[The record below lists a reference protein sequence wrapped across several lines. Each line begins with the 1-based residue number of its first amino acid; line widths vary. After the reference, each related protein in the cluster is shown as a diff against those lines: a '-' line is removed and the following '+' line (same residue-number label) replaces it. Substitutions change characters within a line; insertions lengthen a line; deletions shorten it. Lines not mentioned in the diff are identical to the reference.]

1 MSNGDNVTTQI
12 SREAPFLEDYRRRLM
27 DSVFAATDQPI
38 VPQGRTIADFDP
50 FQQAGFAEAAR
61 QLGFTFDPA
70 TGGVTRTGQATFQPF
85 LDQALAGMQTGQQT
99 AAQAVPTAQLG
110 VGTALQGIPAL
121 QAAQG
126 QFDPSQSN
134 YQQFF
139 DQYQADVTNQA
150 LKQMDE
156 EAAKAQANL
165 ATQAQRAG
173 AFGGSRFGVQEA
185 ELAKNLQD
193 IKSRRITE
201 DLSRNFQQA
210 QAKAMDTFE
219 RAQARNLGVG
229 QALGQAGQGLG
240 QAAQGFLNVGTG
252 QAQLGQG
259 IAGLGQ
265 LGFGLGQQGV
275 GTLGTIGGQR
285 QARQQAL
292 SDEDLRLTTARQQ
305 EPLARLRFVQDQL
318 SRVPSA
324 QQRTIE
330 QPIPFTNPLLGAIG
344 AGISG
349 LGTFGS
355 IFGNQGSS

>member
-1 MSNGDNVTTQI
+1 MANGDNVTTQI
-12 SREAPFLEDYRRRLM
+12 SREAPFLEDFRRRLM
-27 DSVFAATDQPI
+27 DSVFAATDKAI
-38 VPQGRTIADFDP
+38 TPQGRDIAEFDP
-50 FQQAGFAEAAR
+50 FQQTGFAEAAR

-70 TGGVTRTGQATFQPF
+70 TGSLTRTGQAAFQPD
-85 LDQALAGMQTGQQT
+85 LDAARA
-99 AAQAVPTAQLG
+99 AAQA
-110 VGTALQGIPAL
+110 GIPAL

-126 QFDPSQSN
+126 QFDPSKSN

-139 DQYQADVTNQA
+139 DQYQADVTDQA

-193 IKSRRITE
+193 IKSRRISE

-229 QALGQAGQGLG
+229 QALGQAAQGLG
-240 QAAQGFLNVGTG
+240 S
-252 QAQLGQG
+252 
-259 IAGLGQ
+259 LGQ
-265 LGFGLGQQGV
+265 LGFGLGQAGI

-285 QARQQAL
+285 QARNQAL
-292 SDEDLRLTTARQQ
+292 ADEALRLTTARQQ

-355 IFGNQGSS
+355 IFGGAGQQ

>member
-1 MSNGDNVTTQI
+1 MANGDNVTTQI

-38 VPQGRTIADFDP
+38 VPQERAIAPFDE
-50 FQQAGFAEAAR
+50 FQQAGFGEAAR
-61 QLGFTFDPA
+61 QLGFTMDPQ
-70 TGGVTRTGQATFQPF
+70 TGALTRTGVASFQPF
-85 LDQALAGMQTGQQT
+85 LDQALAGMQAGQQT
-99 AAQAVPTAQLG
+99 AAS
-110 VGTALQGIPAL
+110 GIPAL

-139 DQYQADVTNQA
+139 DQYQADVTDQA

-193 IKSRRITE
+193 IKSRRIAE

-229 QALGQAGQGLG
+229 QALGQAGAG
-240 QAAQGFLNVGTG
+240 QAS
-252 QAQLGQG
+252 LGQG

-265 LGFGLGQQGV
+265 LGFGLGQQGI

-285 QARQQAL
+285 QARDQAL
-292 SDEDLRLTTARQQ
+292 ADEALRLTTARQQ
-305 EPLARLRFVQDQL
+305 EPLSRLRFVQDQL

-355 IFGNQGSS
+355 IFGSGSN

>member
-1 MSNGDNVTTQI
+1 MANGDNVSTQI

-27 DSVFAATDQPI
+27 DSVFAATDKPI
-38 VPQGRTIADFDP
+38 VPQERAISPFDE
-50 FQQAGFAEAAR
+50 FQTTGFGEAAR

-70 TGGVTRTGQATFQPF
+70 TGSLTRTGQAAFQPD
-85 LDQALAGMQTGQQT
+85 LDAARA
-99 AAQAVPTAQLG
+99 AAQA
-110 VGTALQGIPAL
+110 GIPAL

-126 QFDPSQSN
+126 QFDPSKSN

-139 DQYQADVTNQA
+139 DQYQADVTQQA

-156 EAAKAQANL
+156 EAAKAQSDL
-165 ATQAQRAG
+165 ATRAQRAG

-185 ELAKNLQD
+185 ELSKNLQD
-193 IKSRRITE
+193 IKSRRISE

-229 QALGQAGQGLG
+229 QALGQAAQGLG
-240 QAAQGFLNVGTG
+240 S
-252 QAQLGQG
+252 
-259 IAGLGQ
+259 LGQ
-265 LGFGLGQQGV
+265 LGFGLGQAGI

-285 QARQQAL
+285 QARNQAL
-292 SDEDLRLTTARQQ
+292 ADEALRLTTARQQ
-305 EPLARLRFVQDQL
+305 EPLNRLRFVQDQL

-355 IFGNQGSS
+355 IFGAGQQ

>member
-1 MSNGDNVTTQI
+1 MANGDNVTTQI

-38 VPQGRTIADFDP
+38 TPQERAIAPFDE
-50 FQQAGFAEAAR
+50 FQQAGFGEAAR

-70 TGGVTRTGQATFQPF
+70 TGGVTRTGVASFQPF
-85 LDQALAGMQTGQQT
+85 LDQALAGMQAGQQT
-99 AAQAVPTAQLG
+99 AAS
-110 VGTALQGIPAL
+110 GIPAL

-139 DQYQADVTNQA
+139 DQYQADVTQQA

-165 ATQAQRAG
+165 ATQAQKAG

-193 IKSRRITE
+193 IKSRRISE

-229 QALGQAGQGLG
+229 QALGQAGQG
-240 QAAQGFLNVGTG
+240 QAN
-252 QAQLGQG
+252 LGQG

-285 QARQQAL
+285 QARNQAL
-292 SDEDLRLTTARQQ
+292 ADETLRLTTARQQ
-305 EPLARLRFVQDQL
+305 EPLNRLRFVQDQL

>member
-1 MSNGDNVTTQI
+1 
-12 SREAPFLEDYRRRLM
+12 M

-38 VPQGRTIADFDP
+38 VPQERAISPFDE
-50 FQQAGFAEAAR
+50 FQTAGFGEAAR

-70 TGGVTRTGQATFQPF
+70 TGSLTRTGQAAFQPD
-85 LDQALAGMQTGQQT
+85 LDAARA
-99 AAQAVPTAQLG
+99 AAQA
-110 VGTALQGIPAL
+110 GIPAL

-126 QFDPSQSN
+126 QFDPSKSN

-139 DQYQADVTNQA
+139 DQYQADVTQQA

-156 EAAKAQANL
+156 EAAKAQSDL
-165 ATQAQRAG
+165 ATRAQRAG

-185 ELAKNLQD
+185 ELSKNLQD
-193 IKSRRITE
+193 IKSRRISE

-229 QALGQAGQGLG
+229 QALGQAAQGLG
-240 QAAQGFLNVGTG
+240 S
-252 QAQLGQG
+252 
-259 IAGLGQ
+259 LGQ
-265 LGFGLGQQGV
+265 LGFGLGQAGI

-285 QARQQAL
+285 QARNQAL
-292 SDEDLRLTTARQQ
+292 ADEALRLTTARQQ
-305 EPLARLRFVQDQL
+305 EPLNRLRFVQDQL

-355 IFGNQGSS
+355 IFGAGQQ

>member
-1 MSNGDNVTTQI
+1 MANGDNVTTQI

-38 VPQGRTIADFDP
+38 VPQERAIAPFDE
-50 FQQAGFAEAAR
+50 FQQAGFGEAAR
-61 QLGFTFDPA
+61 QLGFTMDPQ
-70 TGGVTRTGQATFQPF
+70 TGALTRTGVASFQPF
-85 LDQALAGMQTGQQT
+85 LDQALTGMQAGQQT
-99 AAQAVPTAQLG
+99 AAS
-110 VGTALQGIPAL
+110 GIPAL

-139 DQYQADVTNQA
+139 DQYQADVTQQA
-150 LKQMDE
+150 LKQMDQ

-193 IKSRRITE
+193 IKSRRISE

-229 QALGQAGQGLG
+229 QALGQAGQG
-240 QAAQGFLNVGTG
+240 QAN
-252 QAQLGQG
+252 LGQG

-265 LGFGLGQQGV
+265 LGCGLGQQGV

-285 QARQQAL
+285 QARNQAL
-292 SDEDLRLTTARQQ
+292 ADETLRLTTARQQ

>member
-1 MSNGDNVTTQI
+1 MANGDNVTTQI

-27 DSVFAATDQPI
+27 DSVFAATDKPI
-38 VPQGRTIADFDP
+38 VPQERAIAPFDE
-50 FQQAGFAEAAR
+50 FQQAGFGEAAR
-61 QLGFTFDPA
+61 QLGFTMDPQ
-70 TGGVTRTGQATFQPF
+70 TGALTRTGVASFQPF
-85 LDQALAGMQTGQQT
+85 LDQALTGMQAGQQT
-99 AAQAVPTAQLG
+99 AAS
-110 VGTALQGIPAL
+110 GIPAL

-139 DQYQADVTNQA
+139 DQYQADVTQQA
-150 LKQMDE
+150 LKQMDQ

-193 IKSRRITE
+193 IKSRRISE

-229 QALGQAGQGLG
+229 QALGQAGQG
-240 QAAQGFLNVGTG
+240 QAN
-252 QAQLGQG
+252 LGQG

-285 QARQQAL
+285 QARNQAL
-292 SDEDLRLTTARQQ
+292 ADETLRLTTARQQ

-355 IFGNQGSS
+355 IFGNQGGN

>member
-1 MSNGDNVTTQI
+1 MANGDNVTTQI

-38 VPQGRTIADFDP
+38 VPQERAIAPFDE
-50 FQQAGFAEAAR
+50 FQTAGFGEAAR

-70 TGGVTRTGQATFQPF
+70 TGSLTRTGQAAFQPD
-85 LDQALAGMQTGQQT
+85 LDAARA
-99 AAQAVPTAQLG
+99 AAQA
-110 VGTALQGIPAL
+110 GIPAL

-193 IKSRRITE
+193 IKSRRISE

-229 QALGQAGQGLG
+229 QALGQAAQGLG
-240 QAAQGFLNVGTG
+240 S
-252 QAQLGQG
+252 
-259 IAGLGQ
+259 LGQ
-265 LGFGLGQQGV
+265 LGFGLGQAGI

-285 QARQQAL
+285 QARNQAL
-292 SDEDLRLTTARQQ
+292 ADETLRLTTAIQQ
-305 EPLARLRFVQDQL
+305 EPLNRLRFVQDQL

-355 IFGNQGSS
+355 IFGGAGQQ

>member
-1 MSNGDNVTTQI
+1 MANGDNVTTQI

-38 VPQGRTIADFDP
+38 VPQERAIAPFDE
-50 FQQAGFAEAAR
+50 FQQAGFGEAAR
-61 QLGFTFDPA
+61 QLGFTMDPQ
-70 TGGVTRTGQATFQPF
+70 TGALTRTGVASFQPF
-85 LDQALAGMQTGQQT
+85 LDQALTGMQAGQQT
-99 AAQAVPTAQLG
+99 AAS
-110 VGTALQGIPAL
+110 GIPAL

-139 DQYQADVTNQA
+139 DQYQADVTQQA
-150 LKQMDE
+150 LKQMDQ

-173 AFGGSRFGVQEA
+173 AFGGARFGVQEA

-193 IKSRRITE
+193 IKSRRISE

-229 QALGQAGQGLG
+229 QALGQAGQG
-240 QAAQGFLNVGTG
+240 QAN
-252 QAQLGQG
+252 LGQG

-285 QARQQAL
+285 QARNQAL
-292 SDEDLRLTTARQQ
+292 ADETLRLTTARQQ

>member
-1 MSNGDNVTTQI
+1 MAEVINQTSI

-27 DSVFAATDQPI
+27 DSVFAATDKPI
-38 VPQGRTIADFDP
+38 VPQERSISPFDE
-50 FQQAGFAEAAR
+50 FQTAGFGEAAR

-70 TGGVTRTGQATFQPF
+70 TGSLTITGQAAFQPD
-85 LDQALAGMQTGQQT
+85 LDAARA
-99 AAQAVPTAQLG
+99 AAQA
-110 VGTALQGIPAL
+110 GIPAL

-193 IKSRRITE
+193 IKSRRISE

-229 QALGQAGQGLG
+229 QALGQAAQGLG
-240 QAAQGFLNVGTG
+240 S
-252 QAQLGQG
+252 
-259 IAGLGQ
+259 LGQ
-265 LGFGLGQQGV
+265 LGFGLGQAGI

-285 QARQQAL
+285 QARNQAL
-292 SDEDLRLTTARQQ
+292 ADETLRLTTARQQ
-305 EPLARLRFVQDQL
+305 EPLNRLRFVQDQL

-330 QPIPFTNPLLGAIG
+330 QPVPFTNPLLGAIG

-355 IFGNQGSS
+355 IFGAGQQ

>member
-1 MSNGDNVTTQI
+1 MANGDNVTTQI

-38 VPQGRTIADFDP
+38 VPQERAIAPFDE
-50 FQQAGFAEAAR
+50 FQTAGFGEAAR

-70 TGGVTRTGQATFQPF
+70 TGSLTRTGQAAFQPD
-85 LDQALAGMQTGQQT
+85 LDAARA
-99 AAQAVPTAQLG
+99 AAQA
-110 VGTALQGIPAL
+110 GIPAL

-193 IKSRRITE
+193 IKSRRISE

-229 QALGQAGQGLG
+229 QALGQAAQGLG
-240 QAAQGFLNVGTG
+240 S
-252 QAQLGQG
+252 
-259 IAGLGQ
+259 LGQ
-265 LGFGLGQQGV
+265 LGFGLGQAGI

-285 QARQQAL
+285 QARNQAL
-292 SDEDLRLTTARQQ
+292 ADEALRLTTARQQ
-305 EPLARLRFVQDQL
+305 EPLNRLRFVQDQL

-330 QPIPFTNPLLGAIG
+330 QPIPFTNPLLCAIG

-355 IFGNQGSS
+355 IFGGAGQQ

>member
-1 MSNGDNVTTQI
+1 MANGDNVTTQI

-27 DSVFAATDQPI
+27 DSVFAATDKPI
-38 VPQGRTIADFDP
+38 VPQERAISPFDE
-50 FQQAGFAEAAR
+50 FQTTGFGEAAR

-70 TGGVTRTGQATFQPF
+70 TGSLTRTGQAAFQPD
-85 LDQALAGMQTGQQT
+85 LDAARA
-99 AAQAVPTAQLG
+99 AAQA
-110 VGTALQGIPAL
+110 GIPAL

-126 QFDPSQSN
+126 QFDPSKSN

-139 DQYQADVTNQA
+139 DQYQADVTQQA

-156 EAAKAQANL
+156 EDAKAQSDL
-165 ATQAQRAG
+165 ATRAQRAG

-185 ELAKNLQD
+185 ELSKNLQD
-193 IKSRRITE
+193 IKSRRISE

-229 QALGQAGQGLG
+229 QALGQAAQGLG
-240 QAAQGFLNVGTG
+240 S
-252 QAQLGQG
+252 
-259 IAGLGQ
+259 LGQ
-265 LGFGLGQQGV
+265 LGFGLGQAGI

-285 QARQQAL
+285 QARNQAL
-292 SDEDLRLTTARQQ
+292 ADEALRLTTARQQ
-305 EPLARLRFVQDQL
+305 EPLNRLRFVQDQL

-330 QPIPFTNPLLGAIG
+330 QPVPFTNPLLGAIG

-355 IFGNQGSS
+355 IFGAGQQ

>member
-1 MSNGDNVTTQI
+1 
-12 SREAPFLEDYRRRLM
+12 M

-38 VPQGRTIADFDP
+38 VPQARGIAPFDE
-50 FQQAGFAEAAR
+50 FQTAGFGEAAR

-70 TGGVTRTGQATFQPF
+70 TGSLTRTGQAAFQPD
-85 LDQALAGMQTGQQT
+85 LDAART
-99 AAQAVPTAQLG
+99 AAQA
-110 VGTALQGIPAL
+110 GIPAL

-139 DQYQADVTNQA
+139 DQYQADVTDQA

-193 IKSRRITE
+193 IKSRRISE

-229 QALGQAGQGLG
+229 QALGQAAQGLG
-240 QAAQGFLNVGTG
+240 S
-252 QAQLGQG
+252 
-259 IAGLGQ
+259 LGQ
-265 LGFGLGQQGV
+265 LGFGLGQAGI

-285 QARQQAL
+285 QARNQAL
-292 SDEDLRLTTARQQ
+292 ADEALRLTTARQQ

-355 IFGNQGSS
+355 IFGGAGQQ

>member
-1 MSNGDNVTTQI
+1 MANGDNVTTQI
-12 SREAPFLEDYRRRLM
+12 SREAPFLEDYRRRLI

-38 VPQGRTIADFDP
+38 VPQERAIAPFDE
-50 FQQAGFAEAAR
+50 FQQAGFGEAAR
-61 QLGFTFDPA
+61 QLGFTMDPQ
-70 TGGVTRTGQATFQPF
+70 TGALTRTGVASFQPF
-85 LDQALAGMQTGQQT
+85 LDQALTGMQAGQQT
-99 AAQAVPTAQLG
+99 AAS
-110 VGTALQGIPAL
+110 GIPAL

-139 DQYQADVTNQA
+139 DQYQADVTQQA
-150 LKQMDE
+150 LKQMDQ

-193 IKSRRITE
+193 IKSRRISE

-229 QALGQAGQGLG
+229 QALGQAGQG
-240 QAAQGFLNVGTG
+240 QAN
-252 QAQLGQG
+252 LGQG

-285 QARQQAL
+285 QARNQAL
-292 SDEDLRLTTARQQ
+292 ADETLRLTTARQQ

>member
-1 MSNGDNVTTQI
+1 M
-12 SREAPFLEDYRRRLM
+12 
-27 DSVFAATDQPI
+27 
-38 VPQGRTIADFDP
+38 
-50 FQQAGFAEAAR
+50 
-61 QLGFTFDPA
+61 
-70 TGGVTRTGQATFQPF
+70 
-85 LDQALAGMQTGQQT
+85 
-99 AAQAVPTAQLG
+99 
-110 VGTALQGIPAL
+110 
-121 QAAQG
+121 
-126 QFDPSQSN
+126 
-134 YQQFF
+134 
-139 DQYQADVTNQA
+139 
-150 LKQMDE
+150 
-156 EAAKAQANL
+156 
-165 ATQAQRAG
+165 
-173 AFGGSRFGVQEA
+173 QEA

-193 IKSRRITE
+193 IKSRRISE

-229 QALGQAGQGLG
+229 QALGQAGQG
-240 QAAQGFLNVGTG
+240 QAN
-252 QAQLGQG
+252 LGQG

-285 QARQQAL
+285 QARNQAL
-292 SDEDLRLTTARQQ
+292 ADETLRLTTARQQ

>member
-1 MSNGDNVTTQI
+1 MANGDNVTTQI

-27 DSVFAATDQPI
+27 DSVFAATDKPI
-38 VPQGRTIADFDP
+38 VPQERAISPFDE
-50 FQQAGFAEAAR
+50 FQTTGFGEAAR

-70 TGGVTRTGQATFQPF
+70 TGSLTRTGQAAFQPD
-85 LDQALAGMQTGQQT
+85 LDAARA
-99 AAQAVPTAQLG
+99 AAQA
-110 VGTALQGIPAL
+110 GIPAL

-126 QFDPSQSN
+126 QFDPSKSN

-139 DQYQADVTNQA
+139 DQYQADVTQQA

-156 EAAKAQANL
+156 EAAKAQSDL

-193 IKSRRITE
+193 IKSRRISE

-219 RAQARNLGVG
+219 RAQARNLAVG
-229 QALGQAGQGLG
+229 QALGQAAQGLG
-240 QAAQGFLNVGTG
+240 S
-252 QAQLGQG
+252 
-259 IAGLGQ
+259 LGQ
-265 LGFGLGQQGV
+265 LGFGLGQAGI

-285 QARQQAL
+285 QARDQAL
-292 SDEDLRLTTARQQ
+292 ADETLRLTTARQQ
-305 EPLARLRFVQDQL
+305 EPLNRLRFVQDQL

-355 IFGNQGSS
+355 IFGAGQQ

>member
-1 MSNGDNVTTQI
+1 MANGDNVTTQI

-38 VPQGRTIADFDP
+38 VPQERAIAPFDE
-50 FQQAGFAEAAR
+50 FQQAGFGEAAR
-61 QLGFTFDPA
+61 QLGFTMDPQ
-70 TGGVTRTGQATFQPF
+70 TGALTRTGVASFQPF
-85 LDQALAGMQTGQQT
+85 LDQALTGMQAGQQT
-99 AAQAVPTAQLG
+99 AAS
-110 VGTALQGIPAL
+110 GIPAL

-126 QFDPSQSN
+126 QVDPRQSN

-139 DQYQADVTNQA
+139 DQYQADVTQQA

-165 ATQAQRAG
+165 ATQAQKAG

-193 IKSRRITE
+193 IKSRRISE

-219 RAQARNLGVG
+219 RAQARNVGVG
-229 QALGQAGQGLG
+229 PALGQAGQG
-240 QAAQGFLNVGTG
+240 QAN
-252 QAQLGQG
+252 LGQG

-285 QARQQAL
+285 QARNQAL
-292 SDEDLRLTTARQQ
+292 ADETLRLTTARQQ

>member
-1 MSNGDNVTTQI
+1 MANGDNVTTQI

-38 VPQGRTIADFDP
+38 TPQERAIAPFDE
-50 FQQAGFAEAAR
+50 FQQAGFGEAAR

-70 TGGVTRTGQATFQPF
+70 TGGVTRTGVASFQPF
-85 LDQALAGMQTGQQT
+85 LDQALAGMQAGQQT
-99 AAQAVPTAQLG
+99 AAS
-110 VGTALQGIPAL
+110 GIPAL

-139 DQYQADVTNQA
+139 DQYQADVTQQA

-165 ATQAQRAG
+165 ATQAQKAG

-193 IKSRRITE
+193 IKSRRISE

-229 QALGQAGQGLG
+229 QALGQAGQG
-240 QAAQGFLNVGTG
+240 QAN
-252 QAQLGQG
+252 LGQG

-285 QARQQAL
+285 QARNQAL
-292 SDEDLRLTTARQQ
+292 ADEMLRLTTARQQ
-305 EPLARLRFVQDQL
+305 EPLNRLRFVQDQL

>member
-1 MSNGDNVTTQI
+1 MANGDNVPTQI

-38 VPQGRTIADFDP
+38 VPQERAIAPFDE
-50 FQQAGFAEAAR
+50 FQQAGFGEAAR
-61 QLGFTFDPA
+61 QLGFTMDPQ
-70 TGGVTRTGQATFQPF
+70 TGALTRTGVASFQPF
-85 LDQALAGMQTGQQT
+85 LDQALTGMQAGQQT
-99 AAQAVPTAQLG
+99 AAS
-110 VGTALQGIPAL
+110 GIPAL

-139 DQYQADVTNQA
+139 DQYQADVTQQA
-150 LKQMDE
+150 LKQMDQ

-193 IKSRRITE
+193 IKSRRISE

-229 QALGQAGQGLG
+229 QALGQAGQG
-240 QAAQGFLNVGTG
+240 QAN
-252 QAQLGQG
+252 LGQG

-285 QARQQAL
+285 QARNQAL
-292 SDEDLRLTTARQQ
+292 ADETLRLTTARQQ

>member
-1 MSNGDNVTTQI
+1 MAYGDNVTTQI
-12 SREAPFLEDYRRRLM
+12 TREAPFLEDYRSSLM

-38 VPQGRTIADFDP
+38 VPQERAISPFDE
-50 FQQAGFAEAAR
+50 FQTAGFGEAAR

-70 TGGVTRTGQATFQPF
+70 TGSLTRTGQAAFQPD
-85 LDQALAGMQTGQQT
+85 LDAARA
-99 AAQAVPTAQLG
+99 AAQA
-110 VGTALQGIPAL
+110 GIPAL

-139 DQYQADVTNQA
+139 DQYQADVTDQA

-193 IKSRRITE
+193 IKSRRISE

-229 QALGQAGQGLG
+229 QALGQAAQGLG
-240 QAAQGFLNVGTG
+240 S
-252 QAQLGQG
+252 
-259 IAGLGQ
+259 LGQ
-265 LGFGLGQQGV
+265 LGFGLGQAGI

-285 QARQQAL
+285 QARNQAL
-292 SDEDLRLTTARQQ
+292 ADEALRLTTARQQ
-305 EPLARLRFVQDQL
+305 EPLNRLRFVQDQL

>member
-1 MSNGDNVTTQI
+1 MANGDNVTTQI

-38 VPQGRTIADFDP
+38 VPQERAIAPFDE
-50 FQQAGFAEAAR
+50 FQQAGFGEAAR
-61 QLGFTFDPA
+61 QLGFTMDPQ
-70 TGGVTRTGQATFQPF
+70 TGALTRTGVASFQPF
-85 LDQALAGMQTGQQT
+85 LDQALTGMQAGQQT
-99 AAQAVPTAQLG
+99 AAS
-110 VGTALQGIPAL
+110 GIPAL

-139 DQYQADVTNQA
+139 DQYQADVTQQA
-150 LKQMDE
+150 LKQMDQ

-193 IKSRRITE
+193 IKSRRISE

-219 RAQARNLGVG
+219 RAQARNIGEG
-229 QALGQAGQGLG
+229 QALGQAGQG
-240 QAAQGFLNVGTG
+240 QAN
-252 QAQLGQG
+252 LGQG

-285 QARQQAL
+285 QARNQAL
-292 SDEDLRLTTARQQ
+292 ADETLRLTTARQQ

>member
-1 MSNGDNVTTQI
+1 MANGDNVSTQI
-12 SREAPFLEDYRRRLM
+12 AREAPFLEDYRRRLM
-27 DSVFAATDQPI
+27 DSVFAATDKPI
-38 VPQGRTIADFDP
+38 VPQERSISPFDE
-50 FQQAGFAEAAR
+50 FQTAGFGEAAR

-70 TGGVTRTGQATFQPF
+70 TGSLTRTGQAAFQPD
-85 LDQALAGMQTGQQT
+85 LDAARA
-99 AAQAVPTAQLG
+99 AAQA
-110 VGTALQGIPAL
+110 GIPAL

-139 DQYQADVTNQA
+139 DQYQADVTDQA

-193 IKSRRITE
+193 IKSRRISE

-229 QALGQAGQGLG
+229 QALGQA
-240 QAAQGFLNVGTG
+240 AQGIGS
-252 QAQLGQG
+252 
-259 IAGLGQ
+259 LGQ
-265 LGFGLGQQGV
+265 LGFGLGQAGI

-285 QARQQAL
+285 QARNQAL
-292 SDEDLRLTTARQQ
+292 ADETLRLTTARQQ
-305 EPLARLRFVQDQL
+305 EPLNRLRFVQDQL

-355 IFGNQGSS
+355 IFGSGSN

>member
-1 MSNGDNVTTQI
+1 MANGDNVTTQI

-27 DSVFAATDQPI
+27 DSVFAATDKPI
-38 VPQGRTIADFDP
+38 VPQERAIAPFDE
-50 FQQAGFAEAAR
+50 FQQAGFGEAAR
-61 QLGFTFDPA
+61 QLGFTMDPQ
-70 TGGVTRTGQATFQPF
+70 TGALTRTGVASFQPF
-85 LDQALAGMQTGQQT
+85 LDQALTGMQAGQQP
-99 AAQAVPTAQLG
+99 AAS
-110 VGTALQGIPAL
+110 GIPAL

-139 DQYQADVTNQA
+139 DQYQADVTQQA
-150 LKQMDE
+150 LKQMDQ

-193 IKSRRITE
+193 IKSRRISE

-229 QALGQAGQGLG
+229 QALGQAGQG
-240 QAAQGFLNVGTG
+240 QAN
-252 QAQLGQG
+252 LGQG

-285 QARQQAL
+285 QARNQAL
-292 SDEDLRLTTARQQ
+292 ADETLRLTTARQQ

>member
-1 MSNGDNVTTQI
+1 MANGDNVSTQI

-27 DSVFAATDQPI
+27 DSVFAATDKPI
-38 VPQGRTIADFDP
+38 VPQERAISPFDE
-50 FQQAGFAEAAR
+50 FQTAGFGEAAR

-70 TGGVTRTGQATFQPF
+70 TGSLTRTGQAAFQPD
-85 LDQALAGMQTGQQT
+85 LDAARA
-99 AAQAVPTAQLG
+99 AAQA
-110 VGTALQGIPAL
+110 GIPAL

-193 IKSRRITE
+193 IKSRRISE

-229 QALGQAGQGLG
+229 QALGQAAQGLG
-240 QAAQGFLNVGTG
+240 S
-252 QAQLGQG
+252 
-259 IAGLGQ
+259 LGQ
-265 LGFGLGQQGV
+265 LGFGLGQAGIA
-275 GTLGTIGGQR
+275 TLGTIGGQR
-285 QARQQAL
+285 QARNQAL
-292 SDEDLRLTTARQQ
+292 ADEALRLTTARQQ
-305 EPLARLRFVQDQL
+305 EPLNRLRFVQDQL

-355 IFGNQGSS
+355 IFGAGQQ

>member
-1 MSNGDNVTTQI
+1 MANGDNVTTQI

-38 VPQGRTIADFDP
+38 VPQARGIAPFDE
-50 FQQAGFAEAAR
+50 FQTAGFGEAAR

-70 TGGVTRTGQATFQPF
+70 TGSLTRTGQAAFQPD
-85 LDQALAGMQTGQQT
+85 LDAART
-99 AAQAVPTAQLG
+99 AAQA
-110 VGTALQGIPAL
+110 GIPAL

-139 DQYQADVTNQA
+139 DQYQADVTDQA

-193 IKSRRITE
+193 IKSRRISE

-229 QALGQAGQGLG
+229 QALGQAAQGLG
-240 QAAQGFLNVGTG
+240 S
-252 QAQLGQG
+252 
-259 IAGLGQ
+259 LGQ
-265 LGFGLGQQGV
+265 LGFGLGQAGI

-285 QARQQAL
+285 QARNQAL
-292 SDEDLRLTTARQQ
+292 ADEALRLTTARQQ

-355 IFGNQGSS
+355 IFGGAGQQ

>member
-1 MSNGDNVTTQI
+1 MANGDNVTTQK
-12 SREAPFLEDYRRRLM
+12 SREAPFLEDFRRRLM

-38 VPQGRTIADFDP
+38 VPQERAIAPFDE

-70 TGGVTRTGQATFQPF
+70 TGSLTRTGQAAFQPD
-85 LDQALAGMQTGQQT
+85 LDAARA
-99 AAQAVPTAQLG
+99 AAQA
-110 VGTALQGIPAL
+110 GIPAL

-126 QFDPSQSN
+126 QFDPSKSN

-139 DQYQADVTNQA
+139 DQYQADVTQQA

-156 EAAKAQANL
+156 EAAKAQSDL
-165 ATQAQRAG
+165 ATRAQRAG

-185 ELAKNLQD
+185 ELSKNLQD
-193 IKSRRITE
+193 IKSRRISE

-229 QALGQAGQGLG
+229 QALGQAAQGLG
-240 QAAQGFLNVGTG
+240 S
-252 QAQLGQG
+252 
-259 IAGLGQ
+259 LGQ
-265 LGFGLGQQGV
+265 LGFGLGQAGIA
-275 GTLGTIGGQR
+275 TLGTIGGQR
-285 QARQQAL
+285 QARNQAL
-292 SDEDLRLTTARQQ
+292 ADEALRLTTARQQ
-305 EPLARLRFVQDQL
+305 EPLNRLRFVQDQL

-355 IFGNQGSS
+355 IFGAGQQ

>member
-1 MSNGDNVTTQI
+1 MANGDNVTTQI
-12 SREAPFLEDYRRRLM
+12 SREAPFLDDYRRRLM
-27 DSVFAATDQPI
+27 DSVFAATDKPI
-38 VPQGRTIADFDP
+38 VPQERAIAPFDE
-50 FQQAGFAEAAR
+50 FQQAGFGEAAR
-61 QLGFTFDPA
+61 QLGFTMDPQ
-70 TGGVTRTGQATFQPF
+70 TGALTRTGVASFQPF
-85 LDQALAGMQTGQQT
+85 LDQALTGMQAGQQT
-99 AAQAVPTAQLG
+99 AAS
-110 VGTALQGIPAL
+110 GIPAL

-139 DQYQADVTNQA
+139 DQYQADVTQQA
-150 LKQMDE
+150 LKQMDQ

-193 IKSRRITE
+193 IKSRRISE

-229 QALGQAGQGLG
+229 QALGQAGQG
-240 QAAQGFLNVGTG
+240 QAN
-252 QAQLGQG
+252 LGQG

-285 QARQQAL
+285 QARNQAL
-292 SDEDLRLTTARQQ
+292 ADETLRLTTARQQ

>member
-1 MSNGDNVTTQI
+1 MANGDNVTTQI
-12 SREAPFLEDYRRRLM
+12 AREAPFLEDYRRRLM

-38 VPQGRTIADFDP
+38 VPQARGIAPFDE
-50 FQQAGFAEAAR
+50 FQTAGFAEAAR

-70 TGGVTRTGQATFQPF
+70 TGSLTRTGQAAFQPD
-85 LDQALAGMQTGQQT
+85 LDAART
-99 AAQAVPTAQLG
+99 AAQA
-110 VGTALQGIPAL
+110 GIPAL

-126 QFDPSQSN
+126 QFDPSKSN

-139 DQYQADVTNQA
+139 DQYQADVTDQA
-150 LKQMDE
+150 LKRMDE

-193 IKSRRITE
+193 IKSRRISE

-229 QALGQAGQGLG
+229 QALGQAAQGLG
-240 QAAQGFLNVGTG
+240 S
-252 QAQLGQG
+252 
-259 IAGLGQ
+259 LGQ
-265 LGFGLGQQGV
+265 LGFGLGQAGI

-285 QARQQAL
+285 QARNQAL
-292 SDEDLRLTTARQQ
+292 ADEALRLTTARQQ

-355 IFGNQGSS
+355 IFGGAGQQ

>member
-1 MSNGDNVTTQI
+1 MANGDNVTTQI

-27 DSVFAATDQPI
+27 DSVFAATDKPI
-38 VPQGRTIADFDP
+38 VPQERAISPFDE
-50 FQQAGFAEAAR
+50 FQTTGFGEAAR

-70 TGGVTRTGQATFQPF
+70 TGSLTRTGQAAFQPD
-85 LDQALAGMQTGQQT
+85 LDAARA
-99 AAQAVPTAQLG
+99 AAQA
-110 VGTALQGIPAL
+110 GIPAL

-126 QFDPSQSN
+126 QFDPSKSN

-139 DQYQADVTNQA
+139 DQYQADVTQQA

-156 EAAKAQANL
+156 EAAKAQSDL
-165 ATQAQRAG
+165 ATRAQRAG

-193 IKSRRITE
+193 IKSRRISE

-229 QALGQAGQGLG
+229 QALGQAAQGLG
-240 QAAQGFLNVGTG
+240 S
-252 QAQLGQG
+252 
-259 IAGLGQ
+259 LGQ
-265 LGFGLGQQGV
+265 LGFGLGQAGI

-285 QARQQAL
+285 QARNQAL
-292 SDEDLRLTTARQQ
+292 ADETLRLTTARQQ
-305 EPLARLRFVQDQL
+305 EPLNRLRFVQDQL

-355 IFGNQGSS
+355 IFGAGQQ

>member
-1 MSNGDNVTTQI
+1 MANGDNVTTQI
-12 SREAPFLEDYRRRLM
+12 TREAPFLEDYRRRLM

-38 VPQGRTIADFDP
+38 VPQARGIAPFDE
-50 FQQAGFAEAAR
+50 FQTAGFGEAAR

-70 TGGVTRTGQATFQPF
+70 TGSLTRTGQAAFQPD
-85 LDQALAGMQTGQQT
+85 LDAART
-99 AAQAVPTAQLG
+99 AAQA
-110 VGTALQGIPAL
+110 GIPAL

-139 DQYQADVTNQA
+139 DQYQADVTDQA

-193 IKSRRITE
+193 IKSRRISE

-229 QALGQAGQGLG
+229 QALGQAAQGLG
-240 QAAQGFLNVGTG
+240 S
-252 QAQLGQG
+252 
-259 IAGLGQ
+259 LGQ
-265 LGFGLGQQGV
+265 LGFGLGQAGI

-285 QARQQAL
+285 QARNQAL
-292 SDEDLRLTTARQQ
+292 ADEALRLTTARQQ

-355 IFGNQGSS
+355 IFGGAGQQ

>member
-1 MSNGDNVTTQI
+1 MANGDNVTTQI

-38 VPQGRTIADFDP
+38 VPQERAIAPFDE
-50 FQQAGFAEAAR
+50 FQQAGFGEAAR
-61 QLGFTFDPA
+61 QLGFTMDPQ
-70 TGGVTRTGQATFQPF
+70 TGALTRTGVASFQPF
-85 LDQALAGMQTGQQT
+85 LDQALTGMQAGQQT
-99 AAQAVPTAQLG
+99 AAS
-110 VGTALQGIPAL
+110 GIPAL

-139 DQYQADVTNQA
+139 DQYQADVTQQA
-150 LKQMDE
+150 LKQMDQ

-193 IKSRRITE
+193 IKSRRISE

-229 QALGQAGQGLG
+229 QALGQAGQG
-240 QAAQGFLNVGTG
+240 QAN
-252 QAQLGQG
+252 LGQG

-285 QARQQAL
+285 QARNQAL
-292 SDEDLRLTTARQQ
+292 ADETLRLTIARQQ
-305 EPLARLRFVQDQL
+305 EPLNRLRFVQDQL

-355 IFGNQGSS
+355 IFGAGQQ

>member
-1 MSNGDNVTTQI
+1 MANGDNVTTQI
-12 SREAPFLEDYRRRLM
+12 SREAPFLEDFRRRLM

-38 VPQGRTIADFDP
+38 VPQERAIAPFDE
-50 FQQAGFAEAAR
+50 FQQAGFGEAAR
-61 QLGFTFDPA
+61 QLGFTMDPQ
-70 TGGVTRTGQATFQPF
+70 TGALTRTGVASFQPF
-85 LDQALAGMQTGQQT
+85 LDQALTGMQAGQQT
-99 AAQAVPTAQLG
+99 AAS
-110 VGTALQGIPAL
+110 GIPAL

-139 DQYQADVTNQA
+139 DQYQADVTQQA
-150 LKQMDE
+150 LKQMDQ

-193 IKSRRITE
+193 IKSRRISE

-229 QALGQAGQGLG
+229 QALGQAGQG
-240 QAAQGFLNVGTG
+240 QAN
-252 QAQLGQG
+252 LGQG

-285 QARQQAL
+285 QARNQAL
-292 SDEDLRLTTARQQ
+292 ADEALRLTTARQQ
-305 EPLARLRFVQDQL
+305 EPLNRLRFVQDQL

-355 IFGNQGSS
+355 IFGNQGGN

>member
-1 MSNGDNVTTQI
+1 MANGDNVTTQI

-38 VPQGRTIADFDP
+38 TPQERAIAPFDE

-70 TGGVTRTGQATFQPF
+70 TGGVTRTGVASFQPF
-85 LDQALAGMQTGQQT
+85 LDQALAGMQAGQQT
-99 AAQAVPTAQLG
+99 AAS
-110 VGTALQGIPAL
+110 GIPAL

-139 DQYQADVTNQA
+139 DQYQADVTQQA

-165 ATQAQRAG
+165 ATQAQKAG

-193 IKSRRITE
+193 IKSRRISE

-229 QALGQAGQGLG
+229 QALGQAGQG
-240 QAAQGFLNVGTG
+240 QAN
-252 QAQLGQG
+252 LGQG

-285 QARQQAL
+285 QARNQAL
-292 SDEDLRLTTARQQ
+292 ADETLRLTTARQQ
-305 EPLARLRFVQDQL
+305 EPLNRLRFVQDQL

>member
-1 MSNGDNVTTQI
+1 MANGDNVTTQI

-27 DSVFAATDQPI
+27 DSVFAATDKPI
-38 VPQGRTIADFDP
+38 VPQERAISPFDE
-50 FQQAGFAEAAR
+50 FQTTGFGEAAR

-70 TGGVTRTGQATFQPF
+70 TGSLTRTGQAAFQPD
-85 LDQALAGMQTGQQT
+85 LDAARA
-99 AAQAVPTAQLG
+99 AAQA
-110 VGTALQGIPAL
+110 GIPAL

-126 QFDPSQSN
+126 QFDPSKSN

-139 DQYQADVTNQA
+139 DQYQADVTQQA

-165 ATQAQRAG
+165 ATQAQKAG

-185 ELAKNLQD
+185 ELSKNLQD
-193 IKSRRITE
+193 IKSRRISE

-229 QALGQAGQGLG
+229 QALGQAAQGLG
-240 QAAQGFLNVGTG
+240 S
-252 QAQLGQG
+252 
-259 IAGLGQ
+259 LGQ
-265 LGFGLGQQGV
+265 LGFGLGQAGI

-285 QARQQAL
+285 QARNQAL
-292 SDEDLRLTTARQQ
+292 ADEALRLTTARQQ
-305 EPLARLRFVQDQL
+305 EPLNRLRFIQDQL

-330 QPIPFTNPLLGAIG
+330 QPVPFTNPLLGAIG

-355 IFGNQGSS
+355 IFGSGQG